1 MKMKK
6 FMQIMAL
13 MLVVFSVLSLTACK
27 KYHMSE
33 EEIKEACISEAEYF
47 VGGYLR
53 NDGPDFLEKYDPFPE
68 QEYESKKLEDNYTWD
83 LTDLAYRIC
92 NKVADYILEGA
103 TFETDQTSFDY
114 DKKNDSARLVV
125 DVTILPP
132 EKVFAAIEEYVE
144 SVRYLSVDVSE
155 VEAEAE
161 ASFQYILSMIDDIQP
176 VTASIPIEFYY
187 NEDDKEWQI
196 KEYWMVMIH
205 INEAE

>member
-1 MKMKK
+1 MMKMKK

-27 KYHMSE
+27 KYHMGE

-125 DVTILPP
+125 DV
-132 EKVFAAIEEYVE
+132 
-144 SVRYLSVDVSE
+144 SE

-176 VTASIPIEFYY
+176 VTASIPIEFYSIMG
-187 NEDDKEWQI
+187 NCVSMQ
-196 KEYWMVMIH
+196 
-205 INEAE
+205 

>member
-13 MLVVFSVLSLTACK
+13 LLVVFSVLSLTACK

-47 VGGYLR
+47 VGGGYLR

-92 NKVADYILEGA
+92 NKVADYILDGYVLEITGGQSSVSDLLA
-103 TFETDQTSFDY
+103 KE
-114 DKKNDSARLVV
+114 KNDAYKITVEPNDDETLAVYLKAKSGYIYYGDPSA
-125 DVTILPP
+125 
-132 EKVFAAIEEYVE
+132 VF
-144 SVRYLSVDVSE
+144 SPKS
-155 VEAEAE
+155 
-161 ASFQYILSMIDDIQP
+161 
-176 VTASIPIEFYY
+176 
-187 NEDDKEWQI
+187 
-196 KEYWMVMIH
+196 
-205 INEAE
+205 

>member
-1 MKMKK
+1 M
-6 FMQIMAL
+6 
-13 MLVVFSVLSLTACK
+13 
-27 KYHMSE
+27 
-33 EEIKEACISEAEYF
+33 
-47 VGGYLR
+47 
-53 NDGPDFLEKYDPFPE
+53 
-68 QEYESKKLEDNYTWD
+68 
-83 LTDLAYRIC
+83 TDLAYRIC

-144 SVRYLSVDVSE
+144 SVRSLSVDVSE

-187 NEDDKEWQI
+187 NEVTNATNTFTRNHSTNTNANETNRNKRKAI
-196 KEYWMVMIH
+196 K
-205 INEAE
+205 